1 MIRLVQPPRAW
12 GLPNVSPPCMK
23 LETWLRITG
32 IPYEPAPLDLAA
44 APKGKVPCIEEAGVR
59 IGDSTLIID
68 HLQRTR
74 RVDPDDGLS
83 ASERAT
89 SLAFRRMLKEN
100 FYWVIVEM
108 RYRTERNWQIYRKVL
123 ASILHSGPEGG
134 SEQAADEMC
143 GNVTRQ
149 MYGHGMGRHSAE
161 EICRIGI
168 EDITAVSGYL
178 GSKSFFM
185 GERPTTADAA
195 VYAYMANA
203 IEVPIEH
210 PVQEHGRSSRNL
222 VQYCE
227 RMRGRFFPELG
238 RA

>member
-1 MIRLVQPPRAW
+1 
-12 GLPNVSPPCMK
+12 MK
-23 LETWLRITG
+23 LETWLRIAG
-32 IPYEPAPLDLAA
+32 IPYETAPLDLAA
-44 APKGKVPCIEEAGVR
+44 ARKGKVPYIEEAGVR

-83 ASERAT
+83 TAERAI

-108 RYRTERNWQIYRKVL
+108 RYRTERNWQIYRKLL
-123 ASILHSGPEGG
+123 ASILHSGTEEE
-134 SEQAADEMC
+134 SEQAATLMYE
-143 GNVTRQ
+143 NLVRQ
-149 MYGHGMGRHSAE
+149 MYGHGMGRHTAE
-161 EICRIGI
+161 EIGRIGI
-168 EDITAVSGYL
+168 EDITAVSRYL

-185 GERPTTADAA
+185 GGRPTTADAA

-210 PVQEHGRSSRNL
+210 PVQEHGRSRRNL